1 MKNKLGESLTDMR
14 QHAINGWVAYG
25 CHQMSREMAERMMR
39 EYEEAIL
46 EEVRMV
52 IADNTMGVG
61 RQRVITAL
69 NNFVKK
75 LHTIILN

>member
-1 MKNKLGESLTDMR
+1 MTNKFGESLTDLR

-25 CHQMSREMAERMMR
+25 CQQMPRETAERLMR

-52 IADNTMGVG
+52 VADNTMGLG

-69 NNFVKK
+69 YRFRKVMG
-75 LHTIILN
+75 L